1 MQNQNPNKPRTH
13 TDVQWIISSLSLAA
27 TLGLWGLFASSEKQG
42 AGVSSQVTFQ
52 DPPTQQ
58 QVVITQQPPMLQPG
72 QVLLLGGNVPQPTQ
86 STVTT
91 TITTSSRG
99 GGGGGGGGGKPSG
112 KTHSSHP

>member
-1 MQNQNPNKPRTH
+1 MQNKTPNKPRTH

-27 TLGLWGLFASSEKQG
+27 TLGLWGLFASQEKQG
-42 AGVSSQVTFQ
+42 AGVSGQVTFQ

-58 QVVITQQPPMLQPG
+58 QVVVTQQAQPPMLQPG

-86 STVTT
+86 SPVTT
-91 TITTSSRG
+91 TITTTSSR
-99 GGGGGGGGGKPSG
+99 GGGGGGGKPSG